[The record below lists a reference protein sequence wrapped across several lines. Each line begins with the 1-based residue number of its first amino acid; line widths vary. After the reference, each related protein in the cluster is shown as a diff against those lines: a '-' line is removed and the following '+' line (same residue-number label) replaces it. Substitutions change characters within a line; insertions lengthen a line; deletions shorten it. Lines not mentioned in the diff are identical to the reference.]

1 MSIRGNIFSFCAP
14 QNGINSQLLF
24 QDDPLR
30 FNCTGPPPQQQQ
42 QRRVGSQKLGNSPIF
57 PRNVYQREPQGTSGD
72 DTDGEDDEDD
82 EEDDEEEVDD
92 VDGGDGISG
101 EMVKDGI
108 GGGGGL
114 GQTGNNAVTIAEA
127 DGEMY
132 YSQYLQGTGGS
143 VLVERIWVWKMAVDF
158 LEGRRFQHFSSES
171 GDSLRAILSAPVTG
185 ALMDDAMI
193 LPCGHSFGAGGMQHV
208 IRMLSDMLSRHFSG
222 RRGVYNLSLIQ
233 KGSERGLTRTKVV
246 MAIQGSWIHSQGR
259 GVQFPFAVTDRVYYK
274 VFSKA
279 PVFPLRFGALPQ
291 VNSILDGRGCSF
303 LSLRR

>member
-1 MSIRGNIFSFCAP
+1 
-14 QNGINSQLLF
+14 
-24 QDDPLR
+24 
-30 FNCTGPPPQQQQ
+30 
-42 QRRVGSQKLGNSPIF
+42 
-57 PRNVYQREPQGTSGD
+57 
-72 DTDGEDDEDD
+72 
-82 EEDDEEEVDD
+82 
-92 VDGGDGISG
+92 
-101 EMVKDGI
+101 MVKDGI

-259 GVQFPFAVTDRVYYK
+259 GVQFPFAVTDRGNKRTPPAV
-274 VFSKA
+274 
-279 PVFPLRFGALPQ
+279 LFGREAVCDTQL
-291 VNSILDGRGCSF
+291 LKWMLG
-303 LSLRR
+303 